1 MVKEIATLHIF
12 NEKRS
17 QLLHLNFERAF
28 LFSVNLLFGIS
39 GSIWS
44 CWRIKSTG
52 PCHMDLSNFPM
63 DSISCMLTFE
73 SYNYNIQEVRM
84 KWNEP
89 HDVLMFKDIEL
100 PDFTLVNYTT
110 SVTEAVISSFF
121 LNLEILSLLYQFQIR
136 IYHQVDTVN

>member
-1 MVKEIATLHIF
+1 M
-12 NEKRS
+12 
-17 QLLHLNFERAF
+17 
-28 LFSVNLLFGIS
+28 S

-110 SVTEAVISSFF
+110 SIVEAVISFYFF
-121 LNLEILSLLYQFQIR
+121 
-136 IYHQVDTVN
+136 